1 MKILRNGKYAHWW
14 TNQKGEI
21 IDGGKWAIQDKEG
34 IWWLIGGSEFPEKK
48 INRKKTMN
56 CGLPPTF
63 DFRKALWKI
72 VLMAL
77 FGVSLAFNLAVLIT
91 YFLK

>member
-1 MKILRNGKYAHWW
+1 MKILKSGKHAHWW

-21 IDGGKWAIQDKEG
+21 IGGGKWAIQDKDG
-34 IWWLIGGSEFPEKK
+34 AWWLLSGSEFPKK
-48 INRKKTMN
+48 TNKKKTMS

-63 DFRKALWKI
+63 NFKKSLWLI
-72 VLMAL
+72 GLISL
-77 FGVSLAFNLAVLIT
+77 LGFSLAFNLATLLA